1 MHEPLMTAAKPT
13 SLRRRLIWGAALL
26 VAAGG
31 IAWAVWHP
39 RPQTGPGAPGQGR
52 RNAGPMPVVAAT
64 VTKADLDITMDGLGT
79 VASLA
84 TVTVKTQIAGTIQQ
98 IAFKEGQMVN
108 KGDFLVQIDPR
119 PYQQQLDQYVGQLL
133 KDKAL
138 LKQAELDLARYK
150 TLLAED
156 SIASQTVD
164 TQDSLVSQLKGT
176 VATDEAQ
183 VGTAKLNLV
192 YCHIVSPISG
202 KVGLR
207 QVDIGNYV
215 TPSDANGLVVI
226 TQIQPMSVTFPLSED
241 RLPAVLKQ
249 VNKGNVLKASA
260 YAKTP
265 SDTLLAVG
273 KLDSIDSQIDTTTGT
288 IKMRALFDNDPQILF
303 PNQFVNVVLLVNTL
317 HDAKTIPSA
326 ARLNGAPGDYV
337 YLIKDDNTVTV
348 RKITVGP
355 QSGDKIAIF
364 GGLEFGDKVVVDG
377 ADKLREGAAVVVSQ
391 PLAAAPADGDQPAQG
406 ERRHR
411 NRDGANADAKPGDA
425 KPNDAKQGEAKPQ

>member
-1 MHEPLMTAAKPT
+1 MHETLMTAAKPV
-13 SLRRRLIWGAALL
+13 SLRRKLIWGAALL
-26 VAAGG
+26 AVAGG
-31 IAWAVWHP
+31 IAWVVFHP

-52 RNAGPMPVVAAT
+52 RNQGPMPVVAAT
-64 VTKADLDITMDGLGT
+64 VAKADLDITMDGLGT

-98 IAFKEGQMVN
+98 IAFKEGQMV
-108 KGDFLVQIDPR
+108 KQGDFLMQIDPR
-119 PYQQQLDQYVGQLL
+119 PYQAQFEQYSGQLL

-138 LKQAELDLARYK
+138 LKQAEIDLKRYK

-164 TQDSLVSQLKGT
+164 TQDSLVEQYKGT
-176 VATDEAQ
+176 VATDQAQ
-183 VGTAKLNLV
+183 VDNARLNIT
-192 YCHIVSPISG
+192 YCHIVSPVSG
-202 KVGLR
+202 RAGLR

-215 TPSDANGLVVI
+215 TPSDANGLVVV
-226 TQIQPMSVTFPLSED
+226 TQVQPISVTFPLSED

-249 VNKGNVLKASA
+249 YNKGSELKASA

-288 IKMRALFDNDPQILF
+288 IKMRALFNNEPQILF
-303 PNQFVNVVLLVNTL
+303 PNQFVNVVLLVDTL
-317 HDAKTIPSA
+317 KDAKIIPSA
-326 ARLNGAPGDYV
+326 ARQNGAPGDYV

-355 QSGDKIAIF
+355 QSGDKIAVLS
-364 GGLEFGDKVVVDG
+364 GLEFGDKVVVDG
-377 ADKLREGAAVVVSQ
+377 ADKLREGAQIVL
-391 PLAAAPADGDQPAQG
+391 PGAPAADAAQQPPQG
-406 ERRHR
+406 ERKRR
-411 NRDGANADAKPGDA
+411 NKDGDT
-425 KPNDAKQGEAKPQ
+425 AKQGEAKPQ